1 MPSHSLQSL
10 FCQHL
15 QKYLQT
21 ITPHWFI
28 HLVCSLCSQQDTFH
42 VLHSGYLYRF
52 SSCSVE
58 IEVIPLLSSMWW
70 LAYCLKSESI
80 WYNVQYMRR
89 MRIFLTFNCSQ
100 ITNDPFYPQLKIL
113 VVLWLL
119 SPATRGSSILYRKF
133 VHPWLTRRED
143 DIDNCIAQAKQQG
156 YSTVIQLG
164 TKGVNYATTVLMQ
177 TAIKASQR
185 PQASEI

>member
-1 MPSHSLQSL
+1 MNL
-10 FCQHL
+10 
-15 QKYLQT
+15 
-21 ITPHWFI
+21 
-28 HLVCSLCSQQDTFH
+28 
-42 VLHSGYLYRF
+42 
-52 SSCSVE
+52 
-58 IEVIPLLSSMWW
+58 
-70 LAYCLKSESI
+70 
-80 WYNVQYMRR
+80 
-89 MRIFLTFNCSQ
+89 
-100 ITNDPFYPQLKIL
+100 PQLKIL

-177 TAIKASQR
+177 TAIKASR
-185 PQASEI
+185 GNQASNRQSVQ